1 MNMLLLGNL
10 LTLAGCVLMV
20 GIGLIKEKKKILAVQ
35 CIQFGFLAA
44 GNLCLGGVTGFI
56 ANLVSV
62 LRNLAFSHWKNTKG
76 LKIGFIL
83 LQLVLSL
90 CTMGESWRIWT
101 AWLPILAAALFT
113 WFLDTK
119 SEIKLKIV
127 IIIMQGLW
135 LIYDISI
142 RNYVAAVFDVFT
154 MVSTLIGIGLIRKKQ
169 RQEAA
174 E

>member
-1 MNMLLLGNL
+1 MLLLGNL
-10 LTLAGCVLMV
+10 LTLIGCVLMV
-20 GIGLIKEKKKILAVQ
+20 GIGLIKEKKKILTVQ
-35 CIQFGFLAA
+35 CVQFGFLAA

-56 ANLVSV
+56 ANLVSM
-62 LRNLAFSHWKNTKG
+62 LRNLAFARGKNVTA
-76 LKIGFIL
+76 LKLGFIF

-90 CTMGESWRIWT
+90 CTMGESWKIWT

-113 WFLDTK
+113 FFLDTK
-119 SEIKLKIV
+119 SEIKLKSV

-154 MVSTLIGIGLIRKKQ
+154 MVSTAIGIGLIKKKQ
-169 RQEAA
+169 RK
-174 E
+174 